1 MQVKVLGIDIGK
13 SSFHVVGLDQN
24 DKIVVRKKFTRTQL
38 LQYTAN
44 LPACLI
50 GMEACCGAHH
60 LGRALAAQGHDV
72 RLMPAEYVRPYVKSH
87 KNDYLDAEAITE
99 AVQRPRMRFV
109 PLKTDEQLDL
119 QALHRIRER
128 LVSERTALINQVRG
142 FLLERGLPVGKG
154 RKRLALDLPGI
165 LEDASNNLTPRMRQ
179 LLNDLR
185 DQWTDL
191 DEKIED
197 VDEQV
202 QAVVKESAA
211 CQRLLTIPGVGPI
224 TATAL
229 VAAIGNGAMFRRG
242 RSLAAWLGLVPRQYS
257 TGGKPKL
264 LGISKRGNPYLRR
277 LLVTGAHSVVQHI
290 NKRPQA
296 FGGWVKQM
304 LTRCHRNVVIV
315 AVANKLA
322 RTAWAVLSKEEVYR
336 APSTAC

>member
-13 SSFHVVGLDQN
+13 TSFHVIGLDQN
-24 DKIVVRKKFTRTQL
+24 DKIVVRKKFSRTQL

-44 LPACLI
+44 LPSCLI

-87 KNDYLDAEAITE
+87 KNDFRDAEGITE
-99 AVQRPRMRFV
+99 AVQRPRMGFV
-109 PLKTDEQLDL
+109 PLKTEEQLDL

-128 LVSERTALINQVRG
+128 LVSERTALINQIRG
-142 FLLERGLPVGKG
+142 FLLERGIAVGKG
-154 RKRLALDLPGI
+154 PKRLAKELPEL
-165 LEDASNNLTPRMRQ
+165 LEDATNNLSGRMRQ
-179 LLNDLR
+179 LLKELQ
-185 DQWTDL
+185 DQWMDL
-191 DEKIED
+191 GEKIEQLD
-197 VDEQV
+197 DQI

-264 LGISKRGNPYLRR
+264 LGISKRGNSYLRR
-277 LLVTGAHSVVQHI
+277 LLITGAHSVVQHI
-290 NKRPQA
+290 HKRPDA
-296 FGGWVKQM
+296 FGGWVKQIM
-304 LTRCHRNVVIV
+304 TRCHRNVVIV

-322 RTAWAVLSKEEVYR
+322 RTAWAVLSKEEVYH
-336 APSTAC
+336 AS